1 MFSNKLIS
9 ERKQGAQ
16 VFPVVAVV
24 DDTGMLAKGAIGSDT
39 IGFHFI
45 LDDDFIVNSA
55 VGVRDDRFV
64 HVAQALVDADLRD
77 IQKISTG
84 SNTQIMHA
92 VTESAIRKTSYVRA
106 VACLRLRELVADE
119 QARLSDQVRNQDNL
133 WSSR

>member
-1 MFSNKLIS
+1 MFSNEFIS
-9 ERKQGAQ
+9 ERNQGAQ

-24 DDTGMLAKGAIGSDT
+24 DDTGMLAKRAIGSDT
-39 IGFHFI
+39 IGLHLI

-64 HVAQALVDADLRD
+64 HVTQALVDADLCD
-77 IQKISTG
+77 IQKIGTSG
-84 SNTQIMHA
+84 NTQVVHA
-92 VTESAIRKTSYVRA
+92 VTESTIRKTSYVRA
-106 VACLRLRELVADE
+106 VTCLRVCELVADE